1 MVSVTGIACIGGNGR
16 PMEEAGFETVPTFC
30 TSALPKELS
39 HVTSSSSHDTCEFL
53 FQLNSSYS
61 LNFIRLLRVLIT
73 PLRGKNDS
81 KQSDEIQAITVHQL
95 PCEQ

>member
-16 PMEEAGFETVPTFC
+16 RMEEAGFETVPTFC

-39 HVTSSSSHDTCEFL
+39 HVISSSSHDTCEFL

-61 LNFIRLLRVLIT
+61 LNFIRLLRVVIT
-73 PLRGKNDS
+73 PSVTSESTGR
-81 KQSDEIQAITVHQL
+81 
-95 PCEQ
+95 